1 MKKVRFFIT
10 AFIFALIIV
19 LIVLLSL
26 VIAGYRIHSVYAENI
41 GRIYLVGRGGYGTV
55 YYPNGTTAEYTAEGK
70 LIMSDGSVY
79 TGDIEKYLPNGNG
92 TMLYANQESYEGS
105 FVNGKP
111 DGEGVFIYGKGAE
124 YTGTFRDSAPYGDF
138 VMSINYDNG
147 SDSLTGSV
155 SVSGIYGNAE
165 YIFRNGTY
173 YIGGFRNGLFSGHGK
188 MAFANG
194 DVYEG
199 GFSDG
204 NMSGEGTYTF
214 SDGSVYT
221 GEFEDSLPN
230 GIGTYTYE
238 KDGVTMEITAFF
250 RDGQVVNL
258 SSES

>member
-1 MKKVRFFIT
+1 
-10 AFIFALIIV
+10 
-19 LIVLLSL
+19 
-26 VIAGYRIHSVYAENI
+26 
-41 GRIYLVGRGGYGTV
+41 
-55 YYPNGTTAEYTAEGK
+55 
-70 LIMSDGSVY
+70 
-79 TGDIEKYLPNGNG
+79 
-92 TMLYANQESYEGS
+92 
-105 FVNGKP
+105 
-111 DGEGVFIYGKGAE
+111 
-124 YTGTFRDSAPYGDF
+124 
-138 VMSINYDNG
+138 
-147 SDSLTGSV
+147 
-155 SVSGIYGNAE
+155 
-165 YIFRNGTY
+165 
-173 YIGGFRNGLFSGHGK
+173 